1 MKERK
6 RFLLYYDW
14 ENLIQDM
21 SDSDI
26 ASLTRWIF
34 KYQNTWEISDMTYWA
49 KLAFSF
55 MRPVFDEDRKDWEEV
70 REVRRK
76 AWSEWWKAKASKLKQ
91 NVANASTTK
100 HDIAVIGIDS
110 VSGIGI
116 VTDITETVSK
126 DTGEQALVSSKKKLV
141 DNRNSGT
148 QRIIDIVTNAV
159 QIEWYLYDNN
169 KEERNR
175 ATIISKRQ
183 SDWWLFIK
191 DTPEE
196 REEEIIRSI
205 ISYSNQ
211 NEYSAKI
218 RSVRD
223 FHEKWKKV
231 ANSMKQ
237 ENKKEQEIYSIPT
250 Y

>member
-1 MKERK
+1 MFNVIRIPTKFSRPIKRLSDKEK
-6 RFLLYYDW
+6 LKLLDALINVWDW
-14 ENLIQDM
+14 IIVQQTDDTVWDLLSLIYWEWMNMESKNGHKKETEYVVTTVPSNPPSM
-21 SDSDI
+21 SDCRVEESRIEYNRIEENIID
-26 ASLTRWIF
+26 
-34 KYQNTWEISDMTYWA
+34 NTT
-49 KLAFSF
+49 
-55 MRPVFDEDRKDWEEV
+55 
-70 REVRRK
+70 
-76 AWSEWWKAKASKLKQ
+76 
-91 NVANASTTK
+91 
-100 HDIAVIGIDS
+100 
-110 VSGIGI
+110 I
-116 VTDITETVSK
+116 VVWV
-126 DTGEQALVSSKKKLV
+126 QALVKSENEKRI

-148 QRIIDIVTNAV
+148 QRIINMVKNQV
-159 QIEWYLYDNN
+159 EEEWYLYDNN

-191 DTPEE
+191 ETPEE

-205 ISYSNQ
+205 ISFSNQ

>member
-1 MKERK
+1 
-6 RFLLYYDW
+6 
-14 ENLIQDM
+14 M
-21 SDSDI
+21 SDTDI

-76 AWSEWWKAKASKLKQ
+76 AWSEWWKAKAIKLKQ

-110 VSGIGI
+110 VNGIGI

-126 DTGEQALVSSKKKLV
+126 DTGEQALVSSKKELV

>member
-1 MKERK
+1 MESKNGHKKDAE
-6 RFLLYYDW
+6 YVVTTVPS
-14 ENLIQDM
+14 NPPSM
-21 SDSDI
+21 SDCRVEESRIEYNRIEENIID
-26 ASLTRWIF
+26 
-34 KYQNTWEISDMTYWA
+34 NTT
-49 KLAFSF
+49 
-55 MRPVFDEDRKDWEEV
+55 
-70 REVRRK
+70 
-76 AWSEWWKAKASKLKQ
+76 
-91 NVANASTTK
+91 
-100 HDIAVIGIDS
+100 
-110 VSGIGI
+110 I
-116 VTDITETVSK
+116 VVWV
-126 DTGEQALVSSKKKLV
+126 QALVKSENEKRI

-148 QRIIDIVTNAV
+148 QRIIDIVKNQV
-159 QIEWYLYDNN
+159 EEEWYLYDNN

-191 DTPEE
+191 ETPEE

-205 ISYSNQ
+205 ISFSNQ